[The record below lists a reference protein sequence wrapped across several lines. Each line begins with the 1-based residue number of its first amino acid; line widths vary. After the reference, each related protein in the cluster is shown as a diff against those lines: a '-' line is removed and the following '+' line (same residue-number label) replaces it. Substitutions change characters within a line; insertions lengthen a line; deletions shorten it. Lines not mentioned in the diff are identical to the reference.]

1 MSFYV
6 TLPSHSNRREFP
18 NNQANSFKIRLPQP
32 LQLTG
37 GGWQVGLSAIS
48 LPDARVNLYELVKK
62 NGYVMGVSWDQTYP
76 KPNGKDGE
84 MTSRADFART
94 IINDVKDLDWVV
106 DGVSF
111 MKAIIVHLEQQRMEL
126 AIQGGRFTNDQG
138 KHTYIKFKWEGE
150 DLLIDN
156 TNICHCGLKTPTLTI
171 YTKLALK
178 MGWLRQIDTVLML
191 GPNLQQEFIGDQVP
205 NMTKPA
211 VDNDWKDVTDGQG
224 NAVFWTVRSILPDY
238 LQLSMSCNW
247 RFTNLN
253 VAFRAVV
260 GEPTRSLHVYS
271 DVAGSTVVGNRV
283 TDLLREIQYKRQ
295 ARGTL
300 YFEPLHIQYMSL
312 RNEVVE
318 MIHVQVA
325 ETIGRGGD
333 LVKFGDGHTI
343 VTLHFKKA

>member
-62 NGYVMGVSWDQTYP
+62 DGYVMGTSWDQTYP
-76 KPNGKDGE
+76 QPGGKDGE
-84 MTSRADFART
+84 MTSRVDTART
-94 IINDVKDLDWVV
+94 IINDIQDLDWVV

-111 MKAIIVHLEQQRMEL
+111 MKAILAHLEQQRNEL

-156 TNICHCGLKTPTLTI
+156 TNICHRGLKTPTLTI

-178 MGWLRQIDTVLML
+178 MGWLRQIDTVLIL
-191 GPNLQQEFIGDQVP
+191 GPNLHQEFIGDQIP

-211 VDNDWKDVTDGQG
+211 VDNDWQDVTDGQG
-224 NAVFWTVRSILPDY
+224 NAVFWTVRSFFPDY

-295 ARGTL
+295 ARGTI
-300 YFEPLHIQYMSL
+300 YFEPLHIQYMTL